1 MNRDIQNRDS
11 QNRDSQNRDSQNR
24 DSQNRDSQNRDIQ
37 PDEAARALSEV
48 GFRQQRAVDAGVVP
62 GWFWVANAAL
72 VVILSAGVESRRP
85 PVIGIAVIVFALGLG
100 ATIAL
105 TVRGVPV
112 QVRTDLIGSVGAM
125 MIVGF
130 VLSLVGVTIGIA
142 FTLQGLHVRYP
153 ATLASLVCAVGLII
167 GGPWLMRRLRGVMTS
182 RVASNRG

>member
-1 MNRDIQNRDS
+1 MSGDFPKRDIR
-11 QNRDSQNRDSQNR
+11 
-24 DSQNRDSQNRDIQ
+24 

-48 GFRQQRAVDAGVVP
+48 DLRQQRAVGAGVVP
-62 GWFWVANAAL
+62 GWFWSAVAVL
-72 VVILSAGVESRRP
+72 VVLLSAGIETRRP
-85 PVIGIAVIVFALGLG
+85 VIVGVAAVVFAVGLG
-100 ATIAL
+100 ITIAL

-112 QVRTDLIGSVGAM
+112 QIRNDLIGSVGAL

-130 VLSLVGVTIGIA
+130 VFVLVGVTIGVA

-153 ATLASLVCAVGLII
+153 ATIASLVCALGLIV

>member
-1 MNRDIQNRDS
+1 MSGDFQNNGDFRNNDIR
-11 QNRDSQNRDSQNR
+11 
-24 DSQNRDSQNRDIQ
+24 

-48 GFRQQRAVDAGVVP
+48 DLRQQRAVHAGVVP
-62 GWFWVANAAL
+62 GWFWPAIAVL
-72 VVILSAGVESRRP
+72 VVLLSAGIESRRP
-85 PVIGIAVIVFALGLG
+85 PVVGLAAVVFALGLG

-105 TVRGVPV
+105 TVRGIPV
-112 QVRTDLIGSVGAM
+112 QIRNDLIGSVGAM

-130 VLSLVGVTIGIA
+130 VFSLVGVTIGIA

-153 ATLASLVCAVGLII
+153 ATIASLVCALGLMV